1 MQTGPPRR
9 RQLFAPH
16 NELRTI
22 DGEVDT
28 ISLASARATILKMMA
43 GSTHSVV
50 SVAFFLQEISNFD
63 HTVPSTTVG
72 HLSTGEWSV
81 IKALFGL
88 EYDLEVKSM
97 CDSHFKHTL
106 M

>member
-1 MQTGPPRR
+1 MQTRPPRR
-9 RQLFAPH
+9 RRLFAPH

-50 SVAFFLQEISNFD
+50 SVAFLNEISNFD

-72 HLSTGEWSV
+72 NLSAGEWSV
-81 IKALFGL
+81 IKAFFGL
-88 EYDLEVKSM
+88 KYDLEVKSM

-106 M
+106 I